1 MLSTLGYAPGCING
15 KLGSETRDAI
25 RNYQMRMDI
34 AATGVIDAQLLR
46 SLGVKA
52 CAKNY
57 RVFSESS
64 PLPSRTPSLS
74 NTVLNFFLITRF
86 ISASLPRQ
94 ISDLF

>member
-1 MLSTLGYAPGCING
+1 MSVQKLISGNSPVAAPSSHSGAKSQRIIVSRDVIKRVQNLLSDLGYAPGRIDG

-52 CAKNY
+52 YAKN
-57 RVFSESS
+57 
-64 PLPSRTPSLS
+64 
-74 NTVLNFFLITRF
+74 
-86 ISASLPRQ
+86 
-94 ISDLF
+94 D